1 MSTSQRTTA
10 ALSVAGLT
18 FRVGAKTLVDHATF
32 TVPAGR
38 VIALVGPN
46 GAGKST
52 LLRLIGGAL
61 PAADPT
67 VAEVTLGDRRL
78 LALPRRERARAVAL
92 LEQHATTEFTVT
104 VEQVVGLGRIPFG
117 RWWSADA
124 DADRIVAQA
133 MARTGVAQW
142 ADRPLGT
149 LSGGEQQRV
158 QLARALAQQPR
169 LLLLDEPTNHLDIA
183 AQLDLFALLRELAEV
198 EGISVVVALH
208 DISAAAAHCDEAVVM
223 DRGRIVMV
231 GEVEA
236 SLDPELLQRV
246 YGVRVDVLLHPRT
259 GRPVI
264 TFSRADSPAG

>member
-61 PAADPT
+61 PTADPT

-133 MARTGVAQW
+133 MARTGVEQW

-149 LSGGEQQRV
+149 LS
-158 QLARALAQQPR
+158 
-169 LLLLDEPTNHLDIA
+169 
-183 AQLDLFALLRELAEV
+183 
-198 EGISVVVALH
+198 
-208 DISAAAAHCDEAVVM
+208 
-223 DRGRIVMV
+223 
-231 GEVEA
+231 
-236 SLDPELLQRV
+236 
-246 YGVRVDVLLHPRT
+246 
-259 GRPVI
+259 
-264 TFSRADSPAG
+264 